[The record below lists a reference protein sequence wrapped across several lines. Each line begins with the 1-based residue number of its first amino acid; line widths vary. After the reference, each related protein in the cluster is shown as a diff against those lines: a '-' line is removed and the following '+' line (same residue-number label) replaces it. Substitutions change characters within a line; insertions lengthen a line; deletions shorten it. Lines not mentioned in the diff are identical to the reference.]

1 MQLRRRLLTARRW
14 LPAGAPAEWG
24 SASAAVRNE
33 LDRLHFE
40 HGVGDSGSVSAGAMA
55 AWAAGWG
62 SGGWVPAPVSGD
74 ERDAAARALRDALLE
89 LPEELFR
96 NVLMCL

>member
-1 MQLRRRLLTARRW
+1 LRRRLLTARRW

-55 AWAAGWG
+55 TWAAGWG
-62 SGGWVPAPVSGD
+62 PARAPAPVSGD
-74 ERDAAARALRDALLE
+74 ERNAAARALRDALLE
-89 LPEELFR
+89 LPEELFK